1 MYSKRIDFTWTNRL
15 LEGLREH
22 GVPISNSVNKSLLH
36 AARDNFD
43 YIEDTKSGTGSS
55 HDTIL
60 MVFQNQK
67 QKNDTV
73 VLTPN
78 KDDSE
83 NKQTICWYNPWIS
96 KEHSCKCS
104 RAEIA
109 DHFAP
114 GSDKVPE
121 NITQLWK
128 EENNAGYQSPYRT
141 NIRFQKK

>member
-1 MYSKRIDFTWTNRL
+1 
-15 LEGLREH
+15 
-22 GVPISNSVNKSLLH
+22 
-36 AARDNFD
+36 
-43 YIEDTKSGTGSS
+43 
-55 HDTIL
+55 

-83 NKQTICWYNPWIS
+83 NKQTVCSCNPRMS
-96 KEHSCKCS
+96 KEHSRKCS

-121 NITQLWK
+121 NITQL
-128 EENNAGYQSPYRT
+128 
-141 NIRFQKK
+141 